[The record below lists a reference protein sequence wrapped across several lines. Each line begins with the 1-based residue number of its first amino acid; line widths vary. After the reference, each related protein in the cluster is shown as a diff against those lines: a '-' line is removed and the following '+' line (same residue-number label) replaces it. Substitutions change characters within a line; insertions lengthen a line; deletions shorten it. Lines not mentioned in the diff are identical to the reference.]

1 MIKIEEGLLSRA
13 TGDAL
18 KVRLSL
24 ANRERLSGVI
34 KEFGRFDLKV
44 DTGGGELALSKKDVY
59 YISYPDRIVEP
70 PATEQETESADRR
83 GRSRVQDEFLARY
96 LKDKTLALFTLLHG
110 DEYRGVIEG
119 FDGFTVLV
127 KAGRGQLLIYK
138 HGILSIGPGYRR
150 RG

>member
-1 MIKIEEGLLSRA
+1 MIKIEEEVLTRA
-13 TGDAL
+13 ASDSL
-18 KVRLSL
+18 RLRLSL

-34 KEFGRFDLKV
+34 TGFGRFDLAV
-44 DTGGGELALSKKDVY
+44 DTGEGGLALSKKDVY
-59 YISYPDRIVEP
+59 YISYPDQVIEP
-70 PATEQETESADRR
+70 PAVEYAPEAADKG

-96 LKDKTLALFTLLHG
+96 VKEKTLALFTLVNG
-110 DEYRGVIEG
+110 EEYRGVIEG

-127 KAGRGQLLIYK
+127 KAGRGQLLVYK